1 LNIKNEKQ
9 NKLRDY
15 CKNFIKKDK
24 MILLLTDTSIGSQS
38 QKAQSIQKTFHFIRL
53 CRAFFAIHF
62 GKKIFWISLRSDDVM
77 VKMLNTV
84 KYRVAENV
92 CNIVCFANISAQTK

>member
-1 LNIKNEKQ
+1 
-9 NKLRDY
+9 
-15 CKNFIKKDK
+15 

-38 QKAQSIQKTFHFIRL
+38 QKAQSIQKNFHFIRL

-62 GKKIFWISLRSDDVM
+62 GKKIFWISLRSDDVI

-92 CNIVCFANISAQTK
+92 CNIVCFASIFARLTVTISISVALSNNFKQRTEIGAF

>member
-1 LNIKNEKQ
+1 
-9 NKLRDY
+9 
-15 CKNFIKKDK
+15 

-38 QKAQSIQKTFHFIRL
+38 QKAQSIHKTFHFIRL
-53 CRAFFAIHF
+53 CRAFFADHF
-62 GKKIFWISLRSDDVM
+62 GKKIFWISLRNDDVM